1 MPTCSSKNTG
11 RHTCSFSNTGS
22 AGVCATGSFSK
33 NTGSAGVCAGVSKNT
48 GSFSKNTGSFSKNTG
63 STGVCAGVNEYYTAI
78 PTCSCYSS
86 PSVLRVHYYVALNSY
101 DRKALADQR

>member
-11 RHTCSFSNTGS
+11 RHTGSFSNTSSGD
-22 AGVCATGSFSK
+22 VCAIGSFSK
-33 NTGSAGVCAGVSKNT
+33 NTGSAGVCA
-48 GSFSKNTGSFSKNTG
+48 
-63 STGVCAGVNEYYTAI
+63 GVCAGVNEYYTAI